1 MTPQDPQ
8 SPLNNAP
15 ADGASQPANLDA
27 QIPPTYS
34 AAPAPTAPAASGGS
48 ALQDALNAQLATPA
62 TPASP
67 AAAPVANP
75 ADAAVDAHMAAE
87 NPDPMAGFTDP
98 DVQAAPV
105 AAPLAGDGQAMPGQ
119 AVAPTPTM
127 PDPALPVTPDQPVSP
142 ATPVVPDAAAN
153 AMPAPAATQAYD
165 PSQDTGVGA
174 PATSYPAAPEP
185 LPPNPLEM
193 DASAV
198 PAAPVAAEMPIA
210 QPEPVAAP
218 VAPEPAPMPTA
229 PVTPEAM
236 PAPAVEQPAIDPVT
250 GAPLAPGADGQLSQ
264 TQPAADPTLQSMLDD
279 SSSAQAASIDPYNDP
294 ALMAAAPASS
304 GKGGKGILMAVGIG
318 AAVLIFGIVIL
329 ALILGRKP
337 VTEVPADSLTG
348 EQQQTDSANLEA
360 TITVPDGYVAVVKSC
375 FEFALPTDN
384 TVTTD
389 DSACKVDATFGSQGV
404 STIAVLP
411 SITKFDSLD
420 KAVVASKEANKITTA
435 NTVSERKIT
444 LGGFDAQEVVFN
456 AGTAEAPQ
464 NKTMLVVVLK
474 DSKYKLDGDTIT
486 SFEINMSSNDE
497 FTKNAVSTLE
507 STWSWK

>member
-27 QIPPTYS
+27 QIPPTY
-34 AAPAPTAPAASGGS
+34 AATPAPTAPAASGGS
-48 ALQDALNAQLATPA
+48 ALQDALNAQLTPPA
-62 TPASP
+62 APASP
-67 AAAPVANP
+67 AAAPAANP
-75 ADAAVDAHMAAE
+75 ADAVVDAHMAAE
-87 NPDPMAGFTDP
+87 NPDPMAGFTNP
-98 DVQAAPV
+98 SVQAAPV
-105 AAPLAGDGQAMPGQ
+105 AAPLAGDSQAMPGQ

-127 PDPALPVTPDQPVSP
+127 PDPAVPVTPGQPVAP
-142 ATPVVPDAAAN
+142 AAPVVPDAAAN

-198 PAAPVAAEMPIA
+198 PAVPMATEAPVA
-210 QPEPVAAP
+210 QPEPV
-218 VAPEPAPMPTA
+218 VAPIAPESAPMPAA
-229 PVTPEAM
+229 PAMPEPM
-236 PAPAVEQPAIDPVT
+236 PAPAVEQTAIDPVT
-250 GAPLAPGADGQLSQ
+250 GAPLAPGMDGQVPQ
-264 TQPAADPTLQSMLDD
+264 AATDPTLQSMLDD
-279 SSSAQAASIDPYNDP
+279 PNAGQAAAVDPYSDP
-294 ALMAAAPASS
+294 ALMAATPSS
-304 GKGGKGILMAVGIG
+304 GGKGGKGVLMAVGIG

-337 VTEVPADSLTG
+337 VTEVPADSLSG
-348 EQQQTDSANLEA
+348 EQQQSDSANLEA
-360 TITVPDGYVAVVKSC
+360 TITVPDGYVAVVKKC

-411 SITKFDSLD
+411 SITKVDSLD
-420 KAVVASKEANKITTA
+420 KAVAASKEANKVTAA

-456 AGTAEAPQ
+456 AGTTEAPQ
-464 NKTMLVVVLK
+464 NKTMIVVVLK
-474 DSKYKLDGDTIT
+474 NSKYKLDSDTIT